1 MSRAQNALLLN
12 RGELESVYVI
22 SGSMRSFEL
31 FRLYAG
37 RTVRLISHEVFN
49 LPTCMYSCK
58 MPGDGIVWSKAADA
72 MIIYAMHEMGERPI
86 D

>member
-1 MSRAQNALLLN
+1 M
-12 RGELESVYVI
+12 
-22 SGSMRSFEL
+22 
-31 FRLYAG
+31 
-37 RTVRLISHEVFN
+37 ISHEVFN